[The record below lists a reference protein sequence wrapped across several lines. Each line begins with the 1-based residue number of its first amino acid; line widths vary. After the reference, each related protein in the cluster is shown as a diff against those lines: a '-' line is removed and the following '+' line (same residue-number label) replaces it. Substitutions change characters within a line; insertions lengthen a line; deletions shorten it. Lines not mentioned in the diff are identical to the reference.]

1 MNVIIRVNYL
11 KKFFIK
17 RVYALSMEISNMELH
32 VKLSKNGNNNIIIPT
47 TTSKVVNTAIF
58 GFFGTKRHKQ
68 WHCNQCNSD
77 F

>member
-1 MNVIIRVNYL
+1 
-11 KKFFIK
+11 
-17 RVYALSMEISNMELH
+17 MEISNMELH